1 VPDPLVRPEHRQP
14 GSVRPESSSAPLLGP
29 PVVSNLDTRSANYTT
44 NREQVLAMLAEI
56 DRLLEEAAA
65 GGGPKAHARLKER
78 GKLPVRER
86 IALALDPDSPFL
98 EISPLAAYDSD
109 YTIGGG
115 AVIGIGVIADV
126 EVVIFAY
133 DPSVLGGAMTPYV
146 VKKWR
151 RALEIARD
159 NRIPFVSFVES
170 AGADLRKGDDE
181 ETSGRKPAKV
191 DHFAESGRFFYEM
204 TELSKFGIPLVCVVF
219 GSSTAGGAYQ
229 PGLSDYNIFVKGQSK
244 VFLAGPPLVKM
255 ATGEDSDDETLGGAQ
270 MHAETSGLADYMAED
285 ERDALRICREVVSHL
300 NWRKQGT
307 GPTLLGD
314 APVLEPD
321 ELLGVVGADL
331 KLPVDVRDVIG
342 RVVDGSRFEEFKP
355 LYGPTMV
362 CGWSSIHGYPIGIL
376 GNNGVIFPE
385 AAEKGAHFIQLC
397 NQQDVP
403 LLFLQ
408 NITGFMVGKDYEQ
421 AGIVKKGS
429 QLVNAVSNSMVP
441 HLTVIIGSSFGA
453 GTYGM
458 SGRAFG
464 NRFTF
469 IWPSSKIAV
478 MGPKQ
483 IAGVMSI
490 VRRGQAAR
498 AGIPFDD
505 LAVGILV
512 ERAEAE
518 QEAESVALQAT
529 GAISDDG
536 IIDPRDTRDVLG
548 FCLSVVQNRPVQGA
562 TGYGVFRL

>member
-1 VPDPLVRPEHRQP
+1 MRTGPHQPSPLLA
-14 GSVRPESSSAPLLGP
+14 APLR
-29 PVVSNLDTRSANYTT
+29 STLDTRSERFTRNAD
-44 NREQVLAMLAEI
+44 EVKAMLGVL
-56 DRLLEEAAA
+56 DGLLDQAAA
-65 GGGPKAHARLKER
+65 GGGPKAHARLRER

-86 IALALDPDSPFL
+86 IALVLDPDSPFL
-98 EISPLAAYDSD
+98 EVSPLAAYDSD

-115 AVIGIGVIADV
+115 AVVGVGVIAGV
-126 EVVIFAY
+126 ECSIFAY

-146 VKKWR
+146 VKKWM
-151 RALEIARD
+151 RAIQISRE
-159 NRIPFVSFVES
+159 NRIPYVNFVES
-170 AGADLRKGDDE
+170 AGADLRKGDD
-181 ETSGRKPAKV
+181 SPNDGRRPART

-204 TELSKFGIPLVCVVF
+204 TELSKLEIPTVCVVF

-229 PGLSDYNIFVKGQSK
+229 PGMSDYNIFVRNQSK

-270 MHAETSGLADYMAED
+270 MHSERSGLADYLAED
-285 ERDALRICREVVSHL
+285 EHDALRLCREVVSHL
-300 NWRKQGT
+300 NWRKRGS
-307 GPTLLGD
+307 GPLLLGD
-314 APVLEPD
+314 DPLFDPE
-321 ELLGVVGADL
+321 ELLGIIGADL
-331 KLPVDVRDVIG
+331 KVPVDVRDVIA
-342 RVVDGSRFEEFKP
+342 RIVDGSRFEEFKAR
-355 LYGPTMV
+355 YGPTMV
-362 CGWSSIHGYPIGIL
+362 CGWASIHGYVIGIL

-397 NQQDVP
+397 NQQDIP

-408 NITGFMVGKDYEQ
+408 NITGFMVGRDYEQ

-429 QLVNAVSNSMVP
+429 QLVNAVSNSTVP
-441 HLTVIIGSSFGA
+441 HLTVILGSSYGA

-469 IWPSSKIAV
+469 LWPMAKIAV
-478 MGPKQ
+478 MGPAQ

-490 VRRGQAAR
+490 VRRAQAAR
-498 AGIPFDD
+498 AGVPFDEEAD
-505 LAVGILV
+505 RRIV

-548 FCLSVVQNRPVQGA
+548 FCLSVVHNGPVEGA
-562 TGYGVFRL
+562 NNFGVFRL